1 MFYNEKLLKWHKNA
15 LFIWQKGRKYI
26 FFRTKTD
33 MEEMQTT
40 YNPKDFEERIY
51 REWTDKGCFRAEID
65 PAKVPFTVMMPPPNI
80 TGQLHMGHAMDET
93 MQDILTRFKR
103 MQGYCALWL
112 PGTDHASIATEV
124 KIVEQM
130 KKEGVSK
137 QEIGREEFL
146 RRAWAWKEKYG
157 GRIVEQLK
165 KLGSSCDW
173 SRLAFTMD
181 EKCSRAVHEA
191 FFRLYH
197 KGLIYRGDRIINWCP
212 SCRTALSDAEVE
224 YAEENGHFWYF
235 AYPVEG
241 SGEKIVIAT
250 TRPETMLGDTAVA
263 VHPGDARYASLVGK
277 TLLLP
282 LTDRKIPVVADE
294 YVDPEFGTGAVK
306 ITPAHDPN
314 DFEVGLRHEL
324 PVIRVMNDDGSMNE
338 LAGEYAGLDRYE
350 ARKRIVAKMQELGLL
365 VKIEPHAHNVGH
377 CYRCHSTVEP
387 IVSKQ
392 WFVRMKPLAKPAIDA
407 VVQNKTK
414 FTPDR
419 FAKIYYNWLENIR
432 DWCISRQ
439 LWWGHRIP
447 VWYCDDCGA
456 TICEREA
463 PVVCPV
469 CGSVHLHQDEDVLDT
484 WFSSALWPFST
495 LGWPDETEDFK
506 YFYPTDVLVTGYDI
520 IPFWVMRMMFS
531 GIEYTDKV
539 PFRDV
544 LIHGLVRDEQG
555 RKMSKSLGNGIDP
568 LEIIEKYGADS
579 LRLALMTGVAPGND
593 TRFTDAKVEAAR
605 NFINKIWNA
614 SRFVLMNAKGVDI
627 PKLGEIRLQPADRWI
642 ISRLQACIRE
652 VVVSLGKFDLG
663 IAADKLTDFMWNDFC
678 DWYIELTKPALYGVD
693 PDKKRNALCVLM
705 YVLKDALKL
714 LHPFIPFVTE
724 EIYSYLPDTQGMII
738 NAEYPRYNSRLAYK
752 KEAKA
757 FESVI
762 DLIKTVRAMKVEVN
776 CPPSRKVHVYLTT
789 DAKRLISVNKNAI
802 LRLAGASDVTVV
814 ESGAEAGEKI
824 VSRVCEAGQ
833 IFIPLGELVDL
844 EKEKARLEKELD
856 RVVSEIARA
865 SGKLN
870 NQNFVAK
877 APKKLVDDERAKL
890 EKLLDAKGK
899 VEASLKALQD

>member
-1 MFYNEKLLKWHKNA
+1 MK
-15 LFIWQKGRKYI
+15 
-26 FFRTKTD
+26 
-33 MEEMQTT
+33 EMQTT
-40 YNPKDFEERIY
+40 YDPREFEEKIY
-51 REWTDKGCFRAEID
+51 RTWMEKGCFRAEID
-65 PAKVPFTVMMPPPNI
+65 PAKVPFTVMMPPPNV

-93 MQDILTRFKR
+93 MQDILVRFKR

-130 KKEGVSK
+130 KKEGLSK
-137 QEIGREEFL
+137 QELGREEFL

-157 GRIVEQLK
+157 GRIIEQLK

-181 EKCSRAVHEA
+181 EKCSKAVREA
-191 FFRLYH
+191 FFRLYQ
-197 KGLIYRGDRIINWCP
+197 KGLIYRGSRIINWCP
-212 SCRTALSDAEVE
+212 SCKTALSDAEVE

-235 AYPVEG
+235 NYPVEG
-241 SGEKIVIAT
+241 GGAITIAT
-250 TRPETMLGDTAVA
+250 TRPETLLGDTAVA
-263 VHPGDARYASLVGK
+263 VNPKDERYAAFVGK

-314 DFEVGLRHEL
+314 DFEVGLRHNL
-324 PVIRVMNDDGSMNE
+324 PVIRVMNDDGTMNE
-338 LAGEYAGLDRYE
+338 LAGPSFAGLDRYE
-350 ARKRIVAKMQELGLL
+350 ARKRVVAEMEKLRLL
-365 VKIEPHAHNVGH
+365 VRIEPHAHNVGH

-407 VVQNKTK
+407 VVKNKTK

-447 VWYCDDCGA
+447 VWYCGDCG
-456 TICEREA
+456 E
-463 PVVCPV
+463 VVCTREGTPEV
-469 CGSVHLHQDEDVLDT
+469 CPKCGGTHLTQDEDVLDT

-495 LGWPDETEDFK
+495 LGWPDETLDFS

-531 GIEYTDKV
+531 GIEHTDKV

-579 LRLALMTGVAPGND
+579 MRLSLVTGVAPGND
-593 TRFTDAKVEAAR
+593 TRFTDTKVEASR

-614 SRFVLMNAKGVDI
+614 ARFVLMNVKENQI
-627 PKLGEIRLQPADRWI
+627 PSLSEIKLQPADRWI

-652 VVVSLGKFDLG
+652 VDSALRKFDLG

-678 DWYIELTKPALYGVD
+678 DWYIELSKPALYGED
-693 PDKKRNALCVLM
+693 AEKKRGALGVLLFVLENALR
-705 YVLKDALKL
+705 L

-724 EIYSYLPDTQGMII
+724 EIYSYLPGDHGLII
-738 NAEYPRYNSRLAYK
+738 TADYPRYNSRLAYK

-776 CPPSRKVHVYLTT
+776 CPPSRKVHVFLATE
-789 DAKRLISVNKNAI
+789 ARRLVSLNKNSI
-802 LRLAGASDVTVV
+802 LRLAGASEISFVA
-814 ESGAEAGEKI
+814 SGAEAGEKI

-856 RVVSEIARA
+856 RIVGEIARA
-865 SGKLN
+865 SGKLAN
-870 NQNFVAK
+870 HNFISK
-877 APKKLVDDERAKL
+877 APKKLVEDERAKL
-890 EKLLDAKGK
+890 EKFLDMKNK
-899 VEASLKALQD
+899 VEESLNALQD

>member
-1 MFYNEKLLKWHKNA
+1 
-15 LFIWQKGRKYI
+15 
-26 FFRTKTD
+26 

-51 REWTDKGCFRAEID
+51 REWMDKGCFRAEID

-137 QEIGREEFL
+137 QDIGREEFL

-157 GRIVEQLK
+157 VRIVEQHK

-212 SCRTALSDAEVE
+212 SCKTALSDAEVE

-263 VHPGDARYASLVGK
+263 VHPGDERYSALVGK
-277 TLLLP
+277 TLFLP

-350 ARKRIVAKMQELGLL
+350 ARKRIVAKMEELGLL

-392 WFVRMKPLAKPAIDA
+392 WFVSMKPLAKPAIDA

-456 TICEREA
+456 TICERETPA
-463 PVVCPV
+463 VCPV
-469 CGSVHLHQDEDVLDT
+469 CGSAHLHQDEDVLDT

-614 SRFVLMNAKGVDI
+614 SRFVLMNAKGIDI
-627 PKLGEIRLQPADRWI
+627 PNLSEIRLQPADRWI

-678 DWYIELTKPALYGVD
+678 DWYIELSKPALYGGD

-714 LHPFIPFVTE
+714 LHPFIPYVTE

-757 FESVI
+757 FEGVI

-802 LRLAGASDVTVV
+802 LRLAGASDVTVI

-844 EKEKARLEKELD
+844 EKEKLRLEKELD
-856 RVVSEIARA
+856 RVISEIARA

-870 NQNFVAK
+870 NQSFVAK

-890 EKLLDAKGK
+890 EKLLDARGK
-899 VEASLKALQD
+899 VEASLKALQE